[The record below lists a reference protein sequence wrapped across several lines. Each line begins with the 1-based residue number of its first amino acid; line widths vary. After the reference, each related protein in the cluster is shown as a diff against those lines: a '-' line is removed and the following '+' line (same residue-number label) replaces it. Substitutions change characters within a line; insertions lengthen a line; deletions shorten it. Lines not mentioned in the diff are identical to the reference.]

1 MTSDIL
7 SKVKLAIRRTHSKL
21 DDDLQADINACLQDM
36 QRGGIP
42 SPDPQDPLI
51 LAAIKMYCR
60 STTADDPANG
70 AAYLQRYEQMRDGM
84 ALSGLYGHSTK
95 EENNE

>member
-1 MTSDIL
+1 MAADIL

-21 DDDLQADINACLQDM
+21 DDDLRADIDACLQDM
-36 QRGGIP
+36 KRGGIE
-42 SPDPQDPLI
+42 SPDTQDPLV

-60 STTADDPANG
+60 STTADDPADG

-84 ALSGLYGHSTK
+84 ALSGLYGQSTK
-95 EENNE
+95 EERNG